1 MTAKYE
7 ACGSAPSLRIS
18 PFRPAFYSVL
28 QRAQISIHMSQ
39 AAKSSRYMMHPVM
52 LGF

>member
-1 MTAKYE
+1 LWQRT
-7 ACGSAPSLRIS
+7 SHPHLSIHL
-18 PFRPAFYSVL
+18 PAFSYLL
-28 QRAQISIHMSQ
+28 QRAQISIRMSQ